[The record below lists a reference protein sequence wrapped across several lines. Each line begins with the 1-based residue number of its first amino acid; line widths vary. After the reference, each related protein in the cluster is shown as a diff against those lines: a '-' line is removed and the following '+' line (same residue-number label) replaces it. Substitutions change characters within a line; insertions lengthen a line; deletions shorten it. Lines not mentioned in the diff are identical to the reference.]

1 MPDTKLMR
9 TKWFPNPHTFRH
21 AWAIALESG
30 VVNQFTNY
38 PICMY
43 DEGQGTP
50 SDLETNPVNAA
61 FVVDQSP
68 MIYPDSRVDSIFMEV
83 QVSMTKAAL
92 ETDKLHAIRYMIQPI
107 HMAFIEDYIA
117 IDDLSSEET
126 QDTLEMTT
134 ESTDRQGYPLFNNV
148 KLPIIYALG
157 TPELLHADVPGL
169 DTTQAIEGIAYGTQG
184 FYNAI
189 HYKTISGK
197 LKTLTDGIRWH
208 IIKRQ
213 NPVHTHRF
221 RIHRSSKHANPYMYA
236 GLIIGAPAVDNQ
248 DQIPVAAETTNVNHL
263 FIQTR
268 VRYNEWNE
276 NFNFKPV

>member
-21 AWAIALESG
+21 IFGFALESG
-30 VVNQFTNY
+30 VENRATNY

-68 MIYPDSRVDSIFMEV
+68 MIYPDSRVDSIFAQV
-83 QVSMTKAAL
+83 TVSMTKAAL
-92 ETDKLHAIRYMIQPI
+92 ETDKLHAIRYFIQPV
-107 HMAFIEDYIA
+107 HMAFLEDYTA
-117 IDDLSSEET
+117 IDDLSSTET
-126 QDTLEMTT
+126 QDAIEMQT
-134 ESTDRQGYPLFNNV
+134 ESTDRQGIPLWNNI
-148 KLPIIYALG
+148 KLPAPLSG
-157 TPELLHADVPGL
+157 KNLLHADVPL
-169 DTTQAIEGIAYGTQG
+169 MDTTQQIEGITYGTQG

-189 HYKTISGK
+189 HYMTIANK

-213 NPVHTHRF
+213 NPVHVHRF

-236 GLIIGAPAVDNQ
+236 GLIIGCPAADAF
-248 DQIPVAAETTNVNHL
+248 DQIPMAAETTNVTHL
-263 FIQTR
+263 KLETS